1 MKDVVTDILRKLS
14 DGVYKNE
21 EHVRLSLVSRI
32 LQELGWDLW
41 NPNEVNSEFPVI
53 PQEDK
58 TRVDLALF
66 LTPYVPSVFLEI
78 KAVKSEM
85 GRKLPPL
92 IAVNPVN
99 YGKWE
104 KLSSVEALA
113 AALFI
118 LNYEDHAKL
127 LLSKFTWGSEFFK
140 INYEINSK

>member
-1 MKDVVTDILRKLS
+1 MKDVLTDILRKLS

-58 TRVDLALF
+58 TRIDLALF

-78 KAVKSEM
+78 KAFGKLEGNINQIEQQLLDYNRNNTALFSIITD
-85 GRKLPPL
+85 GRK
-92 IAVNPVN
+92 
-99 YGKWE
+99 
-104 KLSSVEALA
+104 S
-113 AALFI
+113 
-118 LNYEDHAKL
+118 
-127 LLSKFTWGSEFFK
+127 K
-140 INYEINSK
+140 INQFLHLGLEFSITYHA